1 MERPDAGS
9 RSRGEY
15 VIISPTMTSSL
26 FFLTCY
32 IVLLSCDH
40 TTKYSSF
47 VSAVEYGQIA
57 TCPEVPSLHCKNGS
71 TCTPG
76 VASFGSQ
83 HDHLALQTHDSG
95 YHCKCSNGYIGHECE
110 ILIQECSSTQHVC
123 YNGSE
128 CQTNNKSCDCDA
140 LNEES
145 ESTDTKYSG
154 NMCQHV
160 STSFCAVTLVGNHAP
175 NHQFCTNHG
184 ECVRLVSGG
193 DPHPG
198 CICKDG
204 YTGDHC
210 EVQSD
215 AYGVPQSSSARGN
228 DVSTLS
234 KTMFGVM
241 IVVMIVVTSSVI
253 YFLGSNRRIDKA
265 SSRENYDP
273 ESSSASPESS
283 ELTSNNTTTTTTTE
297 TISSLRKTQVGEGEL
312 DPDGSGTMMFEIGS
326 PGVITE
332 EDDVS
337 VNSEIVKSNG
347 VTAAGKEIV

>member
-1 MERPDAGS
+1 
-9 RSRGEY
+9 
-15 VIISPTMTSSL
+15 MTSSSPSL
-26 FFLTCY
+26 VLLTTCY
-32 IVLLSCDH
+32 IILLLLSGDH
-40 TTKYSSF
+40 NTKYFSF
-47 VSAVEYGQIA
+47 VSAVEYGQIT

-83 HDHLALQTHDSG
+83 HDHLVLQTHDSG
-95 YHCKCSNGYIGHECE
+95 YHCKCPIGYIGHECE
-110 ILIQECSSTQHVC
+110 IYIQECSSSTQHVC

-128 CQTNNKSCDCDA
+128 CQSNNKSCDCNA
-140 LNEES
+140 INVES
-145 ESTDTKYSG
+145 KSTDTKYAG
-154 NMCQHV
+154 DMCQHI

-184 ECVRLVSGG
+184 ECVRLVSGR
-193 DPHPG
+193 DAHPG

-215 AYGVPQSSSARGN
+215 AFGIPQSSSSSSR

-241 IVVMIVVTSSVI
+241 IVVMIVVTASIV
-253 YFLGSNRRIDKA
+253 YFLGINRRKDKA
-265 SSRENYDP
+265 SWRENYNP
-273 ESSSASPESS
+273 ESSSSPETSN
-283 ELTSNNTTTTTTTE
+283 SNNTTTTTETT
-297 TISSLRKTQVGEGEL
+297 SSLRKTQVGEGEL

-326 PGVITE
+326 PGVTME

-337 VNSEIVKSNG
+337 VNSEIEKSNG
-347 VTAAGKEIV
+347 VTEATTGKEIV

>member
-1 MERPDAGS
+1 
-9 RSRGEY
+9 
-15 VIISPTMTSSL
+15 MTSSSPSL
-26 FFLTCY
+26 VLLTTCY
-32 IVLLSCDH
+32 IILLLLSGDH
-40 TTKYSSF
+40 NTKYFSF
-47 VSAVEYGQIA
+47 VSAVEYGQIT

-83 HDHLALQTHDSG
+83 HDHLVLQTHDSG
-95 YHCKCSNGYIGHECE
+95 YHCKCPIGYIGHECE
-110 ILIQECSSTQHVC
+110 IYIQECSSSTQHVC

-128 CQTNNKSCDCDA
+128 CQSNNKSCDCNT
-140 LNEES
+140 LNVES
-145 ESTDTKYSG
+145 KSTDTKYAG
-154 NMCQHV
+154 DMCQHI

-184 ECVRLVSGG
+184 ECVRLVSGR
-193 DPHPG
+193 DAHPG

-215 AYGVPQSSSARGN
+215 AFGIPQSSSRGN

-241 IVVMIVVTSSVI
+241 IVVMIVVTASIV
-253 YFLGSNRRIDKA
+253 YFLGTNRRKDKA
-265 SSRENYDP
+265 SWRENYNP
-273 ESSSASPESS
+273 ESSSSPESS
-283 ELTSNNTTTTTTTE
+283 STELTSNSNNNSTTTTE
-297 TISSLRKTQVGEGEL
+297 TTSSLRKTQVGEGEL

-326 PGVITE
+326 PGVIME
-332 EDDVS
+332 DDDVS
-337 VNSEIVKSNG
+337 VNSENEKSNG
-347 VTAAGKEIV
+347 VTAGKEIV

>member
-1 MERPDAGS
+1 
-9 RSRGEY
+9 
-15 VIISPTMTSSL
+15 MTSSL
-26 FFLTCY
+26 IFIECY
-32 IVLLSCDH
+32 IVLLLLSGDYY
-40 TTKYSSF
+40 TTTNHFSF
-47 VSAVEYGQIA
+47 VSAVEYGQIT

-83 HDHLALQTHDSG
+83 HDHLALQTHESG

-128 CQTNNKSCDCDA
+128 CQTNNKKCDCDT
-140 LNEES
+140 LNIES

-184 ECVRLVSGG
+184 QCVRLVSGG

-215 AYGVPQSSSARGN
+215 AFGVPQSSSARGN
-228 DVSTLS
+228 DVQSTLS
-234 KTMFGVM
+234 NTMFGVM
-241 IVVMIVVTSSVI
+241 IVVMIIVTASII
-253 YFLGSNRRIDKA
+253 YFLGF

-273 ESSSASPESS
+273 ESSSPEF
-283 ELTSNNTTTTTTTE
+283 TSNNTTTTEIT
-297 TISSLRKTQVGEGEL
+297 SSLRKTQVGEGDL
-312 DPDGSGTMMFEIGS
+312 DPDGTMLFEIGS

-332 EDDVS
+332 ENDAS
-337 VNSEIVKSNG
+337 VNSEIEKSNG
-347 VTAAGKEIV
+347 VQTSTTGKQIV